1 MRTPTHVTT
10 RPIVPPSLASPATA
24 RSAGR
29 SVALD
34 RLRGMALVAMLLHH
48 LLDWFSGRAR
58 EVLPG
63 WRSFVVTDV
72 AAVAFFVVA
81 GASVALFSS
90 ARRRR
95 GVPRPLVGVE
105 VLRRYGL
112 LVPIGVAIHVA
123 LFRSEYSVGVLEA
136 LGVTVV
142 AGAAIAS
149 WVGPRALPLVAGV
162 VVAAGAVGAEVLAGR
177 SGWVAEHLFGGT
189 FPLVV
194 YLGLVL
200 VGIAAVRSGLHLD
213 LRRVA
218 WVAAVGVAAT
228 VSLLAA
234 GFEPDRYPSGV
245 AFVVPGLAGTA
256 VAHALCQ
263 LRWPAWSGA
272 VDRVVQD
279 AGTRALGIFIS
290 HYAVFWLLQQVGLM
304 GELDVAV
311 ALPLAAVVTAGFCLV
326 APYVPQL
333 PWSPR
338 TGRRRA

>member
-1 MRTPTHVTT
+1 MRTPTHVIA
-10 RPIVPPSLASPATA
+10 RPAAPPSVAPPTA
-24 RSAGR
+24 PRSAGR

-34 RLRGMALVAMLLHH
+34 RLRGLALVAMLLHH

-136 LGVTVV
+136 LGVVVV

-149 WVGPRALPLVAGV
+149 WVGPRVLPLVAGLV
-162 VVAAGAVGAEVLAGR
+162 LVTGAVGAEVLAGR
-177 SGWVAEHLFGGT
+177 DGWAAEHLFGGT

-194 YLGLVL
+194 YLGFVL
-200 VGIAAVRSGLHLD
+200 VGIASVRSGVHLD
-213 LRRVA
+213 RRGVGV
-218 WVAAVGVAAT
+218 VAAVGAAAT
-228 VSLLAA
+228 LLLLAA

-256 VAHALCQ
+256 ALYALCQ
-263 LRWPAWSGA
+263 LRWPVWSGA
-272 VDRVVQD
+272 VDRVVRD

-290 HYAVFWLLQQVGLM
+290 HYAVFWLLQQLGLM
-304 GELDVAV
+304 GELEVAV
-311 ALPLAAVVTAGFCLV
+311 ALPLAAVVTAAICLV